1 MSENVQQIQV
11 ENNKKHI
18 SYATQKKIWA
28 AIFLA
33 PWIIGFIGIFLVPMI
48 TSFRYSFFHIA
59 STPEGGLDLT
69 WLGFKNYYDALQTKT
84 INDTIFQVEMLTT
97 ISEVAINIPV
107 IIIFSLFIA
116 VILNAEFKGRALV
129 RAIFFIPVILNSA
142 AVTSALARGDAISS
156 ILASEETFGQIFQME
171 EYLIRAGLTPGI
183 VGFVVS
189 LISRIYSILALS
201 GVPILLFLASI
212 QSIPRHLYEA
222 AEIEGATQYEMFW
235 LITLPNVK
243 PHLLT
248 VGIFILIDTFT
259 TSPISQYIEALRQ
272 TEWGLR
278 AAMSWLY
285 VLVVAIILMAL
296 VSIAKIFKWGDHH
309 YES

>member
-1 MSENVQQIQV
+1 MSEKVERVQLD
-11 ENNKKHI
+11 KKRKDI
-18 SYATQKKIWA
+18 SYSTQKKIWA

-33 PWIIGFIGIFLVPMI
+33 PWVIGFVGIFLVPMI
-48 TSFRYSFFHIA
+48 TSFRYSFYDLKA
-59 STPEGGLDLT
+59 TSEGGLNLT
-69 WLGFKNYYDALQTKT
+69 WFGFKNYYDALQTKT
-84 INDTIFQVEMLTT
+84 VGDTIFQVEMLNT
-97 ISEVAINIPV
+97 ITEVAVNIPV

-116 VILNAEFKGRALV
+116 VILNAEFKGRAIV

-156 ILASEETFGQIFQME
+156 VLAGNEAFGQVFQME
-171 EYLIRAGLTPGI
+171 EYLIRAGLTPGL
-183 VGFVVS
+183 VSFVVG
-189 LISRIYSILALS
+189 LIGRIYSILALS

-235 LITLPNVK
+235 LITLPNVT
-243 PHLLT
+243 PHILT

-259 TSPISQYIEALRQ
+259 TSPISQFIEGLRQ
-272 TEWGLR
+272 TDWGLR

-285 VLVVAIILMAL
+285 VLVVAIILIAL
-296 VSIAKIFKWGDHH
+296 VSIAKIFKWGDQH